1 MADNYLEKRME
12 QHREAVKTPVAKPK
26 HTLYSL
32 IEKNRSTR
40 LYDTSFA
47 VREDQL
53 RRIVSVNSR
62 VASAR
67 NRQTLRFRLVMG
79 DEAKSMLPLIKMGS
93 AFKDVQLPQVGYE
106 PNAFIVVCSTIEP
119 RTSTYIDLGISVQ
132 SMLLQAVE
140 IGLNGVCIMSFDKQ
154 QVTELLALPFEPL
167 VVLAIG
173 RSAERVK
180 IVDIKDGDNC
190 DYYREDGVHCVPK
203 IVPDDLII
211 K

>member
-1 MADNYLEKRME
+1 MY
-12 QHREAVKTPVAKPK
+12 PK
-26 HTLYSL
+26 G
-32 IEKNRSTR
+32 
-40 LYDTSFA
+40 
-47 VREDQL
+47 V
-53 RRIVSVNSR
+53 
-62 VASAR
+62 
-67 NRQTLRFRLVMG
+67 
-79 DEAKSMLPLIKMGS
+79 SMLPLIKMGS

-119 RTSTYIDLGISVQ
+119 RQSTYVDLGISVQ

-140 IGLNGVCIMSFDKQ
+140 IGLNGVCIMSLDKQ
-154 QVTELLALPFEPL
+154 QVSQLLALPLEPL
-167 VVLAIG
+167 MVLAVG

>member
-12 QHREAVKTPVAKPK
+12 QHRAVAGAAAQKPK

-40 LYDTSFA
+40 LFDTSFV

-53 RRIVSVNSR
+53 RRIVAVNSR

-67 NRQTLRFRLVMG
+67 NRQSLRFRLVTAA
-79 DEAKSMLPLIKMGS
+79 EAKELIPFVTMGGSLGGLPLK
-93 AFKDVQLPQVGYE
+93 GYE

-140 IGLNGVCIMSFDKQ
+140 IGLNGVCIMSFDKER
-154 QVTELLALPFEPL
+154 VASLLGLSLTPL
-167 VVLAIG
+167 MLVAVG
-173 RSAERVK
+173 KSAERVK
-180 IVDIKDGDNC
+180 VVDINAGEDC
-190 DYYREDGVHCVPK
+190 SYYRSGEQHCVPK
-203 IVPDDLII
+203 IVAADLII
-211 K
+211 E

>member
-12 QHREAVKTPVAKPK
+12 QHREAVKVPAAKPK
-26 HTLYSL
+26 NTLSSL
-32 IEKNRSTR
+32 LEKNRSTR
-40 LYDTSFA
+40 LYDTSFV

-67 NRQTLRFRLVMG
+67 NRQSLRFRLVTAS
-79 DEAKSMLPLIKMGS
+79 EAKELLPFVTMGGSLGGLPLK
-93 AFKDVQLPQVGYE
+93 GYE